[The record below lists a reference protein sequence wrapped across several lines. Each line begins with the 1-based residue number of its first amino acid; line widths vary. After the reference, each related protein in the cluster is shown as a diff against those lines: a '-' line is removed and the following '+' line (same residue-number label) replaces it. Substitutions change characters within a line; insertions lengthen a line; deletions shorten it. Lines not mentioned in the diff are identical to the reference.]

1 MNIELATALISRGVV
16 NTKTR
21 ILARCPVA
29 AFGGMPMEKRLF
41 LNVDRVVSDEG
52 TMKFISS
59 HRSGRKFSV
68 PIDKIEE
75 IDGME
80 PTRLGLAY
88 DIKANGSVRGAGK
101 KRGRKPR
108 INTLEN
114 INGTSI

>member
-1 MNIELATALISRGVV
+1 MNEALATALINRGVV
-16 NTKTR
+16 NNKTR

-68 PIDKIEE
+68 PIEKIEE

-114 INGTSI
+114 ING

>member
-1 MNIELATALISRGVV
+1 MNIELATALINRGVV

-21 ILARCPVA
+21 ILARCPVP

-41 LNVDRVVSDEG
+41 LNVDKVVSDEG

-68 PIDKIEE
+68 PIDKIDE

-88 DIKANGSVRGAGK
+88 DIKPNGANRCGGK

-108 INTLEN
+108 INT
-114 INGTSI
+114 

>member
-1 MNIELATALISRGVV
+1 MNIELATALINRGVV

-21 ILARCPVA
+21 ILARCPVP

-41 LNVDRVVSDEG
+41 LNVDKVVSDEG

-68 PIDKIEE
+68 PIDKIDE

-88 DIKANGSVRGAGK
+88 DIKANGALRGGGK

-108 INTLEN
+108 INT
-114 INGTSI
+114 

>member
-1 MNIELATALISRGVV
+1 MNEALATALINRGVV

-41 LNVDRVVSDEG
+41 LNVDKVISDEG
-52 TMKFISS
+52 TLKFISS

-68 PIDKIEE
+68 PIDKIDE

-80 PTRLGLAY
+80 PTRLVLAY
-88 DIKANGSVRGAGK
+88 DIKPNGATRGGGK

-114 INGTSI
+114 ING

>member
-1 MNIELATALISRGVV
+1 MNEALATALISRGIV
-16 NTKTR
+16 NNKTR
-21 ILARCPVA
+21 ILARCPIA

-52 TMKFISS
+52 TMNFISS

-88 DIKANGSVRGAGK
+88 DIKANGSLRGGGK

-108 INTLEN
+108 INT
-114 INGTSI
+114 

>member
-1 MNIELATALISRGVV
+1 MNIELATALISRGIV
-16 NTKTR
+16 NDKTR
-21 ILARCPVA
+21 ILARCPVP

-41 LNVDRVVSDEG
+41 LNVDKVVSDEG
-52 TMKFISS
+52 TLKFISS

-68 PIDKIEE
+68 PIEKIDE

-88 DIKANGSVRGAGK
+88 DIKPNGSNRGAGK

-114 INGTSI
+114 ING

>member
-1 MNIELATALISRGVV
+1 MNIELATALINRGVV

-21 ILARCPVA
+21 ILARCPVP

-41 LNVDRVVSDEG
+41 LNVDKVVSDEG

-68 PIDKIEE
+68 PIDKIDE

-88 DIKANGSVRGAGK
+88 DIKANGSLRGGGK

-108 INTLEN
+108 INT
-114 INGTSI
+114 

>member
-1 MNIELATALISRGVV
+1 MNIELATTLINRGIV
-16 NTKTR
+16 NNKTR
-21 ILARCPVA
+21 ILARCPVP
-29 AFGGMPMEKRLF
+29 AFGGMPTEKRLF

-52 TMKFISS
+52 TMKFIST

-88 DIKANGSVRGAGK
+88 DIKANGTARGGGK

-108 INTLEN
+108 INT
-114 INGTSI
+114 

>member
-1 MNIELATALISRGVV
+1 MNIELATALISRGIV
-16 NTKTR
+16 NNKTR
-21 ILARCPVA
+21 ILARCPIA

-88 DIKANGSVRGAGK
+88 DIKADGGKKGAGK

-114 INGTSI
+114 ING

>member
-1 MNIELATALISRGVV
+1 MNIELATALINRGVV
-16 NTKTR
+16 NNTTR
-21 ILARCPVA
+21 ILARCPIA

-59 HRSGRKFSV
+59 HRTGRKFSV

-88 DIKANGSVRGAGK
+88 DIKANGLTRGGGK

-108 INTLEN
+108 INTVEN
-114 INGTSI
+114 ING

>member
-1 MNIELATALISRGVV
+1 MNIELATALINRGVV

-21 ILARCPVA
+21 ILARCPVP
-29 AFGGMPMEKRLF
+29 AFGGMPMEKQLF
-41 LNVDRVVSDEG
+41 LNVDKVVSDEG

-68 PIDKIEE
+68 PIDKIDE

-88 DIKANGSVRGAGK
+88 DIKPNGVVRGGGK

-114 INGTSI
+114 ING

>member
-1 MNIELATALISRGVV
+1 MNEALATALINRGIV
-16 NTKTR
+16 NNKTR

-29 AFGGMPMEKRLF
+29 AFGGMPTEKRLF

-88 DIKANGSVRGAGK
+88 DIKANGANRGGGK

-114 INGTSI
+114 ING

>member
-1 MNIELATALISRGVV
+1 MNLELATALINRGVV
-16 NTKTR
+16 NNKTR

-29 AFGGMPMEKRLF
+29 FGGMPTEKRLF

-88 DIKANGSVRGAGK
+88 DIKANGSLRGGGK

-108 INTLEN
+108 INT
-114 INGTSI
+114 